1 MKILRDN
8 DVRALA
14 VRTVL
19 ALLGAL
25 VVGGIAIAVAGLDP
39 IASYQAI
46 VENAVGSTFAIK
58 NSLVQAL
65 PLTLTALGVAIAY
78 RAGLFNLGGE
88 GQIYMG
94 ALGAVGAALLFP
106 DAPAAVMIPAALLCG
121 MLAGGFWGG
130 IAGALR
136 ARLGLSELIVTIMLN
151 FIAFWIVSYLVRHP
165 LQDPGGAGYPQTDT
179 ISAAFRLGTI
189 ADTIPVGAIVLVL
202 AVAAVWVLLE
212 RSRAGLE
219 LKDIGDGESA
229 ARFAGIPVE
238 RRLLLA
244 MVLAGVL
251 GGLGG
256 AVELTGNQYRLSD
269 FFTPGW
275 GYAAIAV
282 ALIGRGTALGT
293 LGAGLLIGAL
303 RSGID
308 GAQGVAG
315 IPESIA
321 EIVQGTA
328 VLFLLIANADV
339 VVAAMRKATRRRA
352 HRNEQRT
359 LDEQPA

>member
-1 MKILRDN
+1 MSVLRDS

-14 VRTVL
+14 LRTAI

-25 VVGGIAIAVAGLDP
+25 VVGGIALALAGLDP
-39 IASYQAI
+39 VASYRAI
-46 VENAVGSTFAIK
+46 ADNAAGSSFAIQH
-58 NSLVQAL
+58 SLLQAL
-65 PLTLTALGVAIAY
+65 PLTLTALGVALAY

-94 ALGAVGAALLFP
+94 ALGAVGIALLFP
-106 DAPAAVMIPAALLCG
+106 DAPGALLLPAALICG
-121 MLAGGFWGG
+121 MVAGGLWGG

-165 LQDPGGAGYPQTDT
+165 LQDPGGAGYPQTGA
-179 ISAAFRLGTI
+179 ISESFRLGTI
-189 ADTIPVGAIVLVL
+189 GGAIPAGAIVLAL
-202 AVAAVWVLLE
+202 AVAAVWLLLE

-219 LKDIGDGESA
+219 LKDIGDGEST
-229 ARFAGIPVE
+229 ARFAGIRVE

-244 MVLAGVL
+244 MALAGL
-251 GGLGG
+251 FGGLGG

-293 LGAGLLIGAL
+293 FGAGLLIGAL

-315 IPESIA
+315 IPESVA

-328 VLFLLIANADV
+328 VLFLIVANADV
-339 VVAAMRKATRRRA
+339 VVAAMKKRVRHRARRTGG
-352 HRNEQRT
+352 RT

>member
-1 MKILRDN
+1 MSALRDSG
-8 DVRALA
+8 VRALA
-14 VRTVL
+14 IRTAL
-19 ALLGAL
+19 ALLGAM
-25 VVGGIAIAVAGLDP
+25 VVGGIAIALAGLDP
-39 IASYQAI
+39 LSSFQAI
-46 VENAVGSTFAIK
+46 LDNAVGSKFAIQH
-58 NSLVQAL
+58 SLLQAL
-65 PLTLTALGVAIAY
+65 PLTLCALGVAVAY

-88 GQIYMG
+88 GQILMG
-94 ALGAVGAALLFP
+94 ALGAVGIALLFP
-106 DAPAAVMIPAALLCG
+106 DAPGVVMLPAALLCG
-121 MLAGGFWGG
+121 MVAGCLWGG

-151 FIAFWIVSYLVRHP
+151 FVAFWIVSYLIRHP
-165 LQDPGGAGYPQTDT
+165 LQDPGGAGYPQTAK
-179 ISAAFRLGTI
+179 IAESFRLETI
-189 ADTIPVGAIVLVL
+189 GGVLPAGVIVLAL
-202 AVAAVWVLLE
+202 AVAAVWLLLE

-219 LKDIGDGESA
+219 LKDIGEGESA
-229 ARFAGIPVE
+229 ARFAGVRVE

-244 MVLAGVL
+244 MALAGML

-275 GYAAIAV
+275 GYAAIAI
-282 ALIGRGTALGT
+282 ALIGRGSAFGT

-308 GAQGVAG
+308 GAQGAAG
-315 IPESIA
+315 IPESVA

-328 VLFLLIANADV
+328 VLFLIVANADV
-339 VVAAMRKATRRRA
+339 VVNAMKKGLRRPARPTRRG
-352 HRNEQRT
+352 

>member
-1 MKILRDN
+1 MSVLRDN

-14 VRTVL
+14 IRTAL

-25 VVGGIAIAVAGLDP
+25 LVGGIAIAFAGLDP

-46 VENAVGSTFAIK
+46 WENAVGSTFAVQH
-58 NSLVQAL
+58 SLLQAL
-65 PLTLTALGVAIAY
+65 PLTLTALGVAVAY

-88 GQIYMG
+88 GQILMG
-94 ALGAVGAALLFP
+94 ALGAVGIALLFP
-106 DAPAAVMIPAALLCG
+106 DAPGAVMLPAALLCG
-121 MLAGGFWGG
+121 MLAGLCWGG

-136 ARLGLSELIVTIMLN
+136 AKLGLSELIVTIMLN
-151 FIAFWIVSYLVRHP
+151 FIAFWIVSYLIRHP
-165 LQDPGGAGYPQTDT
+165 LQDPGGAGYPQTAK
-179 ISAAFRLGTI
+179 IAESFRLGTI
-189 ADTIPVGAIVLVL
+189 GGAIPAGMIVLGL
-202 AVAAVWVLLE
+202 AVAAVWFLLE

-229 ARFAGIPVE
+229 ARFAGVRVE

-244 MVLAGVL
+244 MALAGLL

-256 AVELTGNQYRLSD
+256 AVELTGNQYRLGD
-269 FFTPGW
+269 FFSPGW

-282 ALIGRGTALGT
+282 ALIGRGSALGT

-315 IPESIA
+315 IPESVA

-328 VLFLLIANADV
+328 VLFLIVANADV
-339 VVAAMRKATRRRA
+339 VVSAMKKVTRRSARA
-352 HRNEQRT
+352 ARGGK
-359 LDEQPA
+359 LDGQPA